1 MLRAERPSGLRWR
14 KTFQMKEPNLR
25 LAFFFVFRTFHLV
38 EVLMHRQRV
47 VQTVPLI
54 ERLDQESQRIREEAK
69 KLRPGKERQEMLRKA
84 RQADIAASI
93 TQWISSPGLKP
104 PE

>member
-1 MLRAERPSGLRWR
+1 
-14 KTFQMKEPNLR
+14 
-25 LAFFFVFRTFHLV
+25 
-38 EVLMHRQRV
+38 MHRQRV

-54 ERLDQESQRIREEAK
+54 ERLDQVSQRLKEEAK

-84 RQADIAASI
+84 LQADIAASI

-104 PE
+104 PEFFAAQERAFTL

>member
-1 MLRAERPSGLRWR
+1 MSVRCCDRQDFVRYP
-14 KTFQMKEPNLR
+14 PR
-25 LAFFFVFRTFHLV
+25 LAFFLQFDLM

-54 ERLDQESQRIREEAK
+54 ERLDQVSQRLKEEAK

-93 TQWISSPGLKP
+93 TQWISSPGVEP

>member
-1 MLRAERPSGLRWR
+1 
-14 KTFQMKEPNLR
+14 
-25 LAFFFVFRTFHLV
+25 
-38 EVLMHRQRV
+38 MHRQRV

-84 RQADIAASI
+84 RQADSRQHHPMDFITWIEAAG
-93 TQWISSPGLKP
+93 ISFAAQERVFTL
-104 PE
+104 